1 MASEYKNCQQQE
13 AAGNSAADGKKR
25 KQSKT
30 PISDPAT
37 FSLIYESRD
46 GKFCIF
52 EDKNGHLTSVRASR
66 LA

>member
-1 MASEYKNCQQQE
+1 MGCEYGPDQQQE
-13 AAGNSAADGKKR
+13 AAGNRAADGKKR
-25 KQSKT
+25 KQPKT

-37 FSLIYESRD
+37 FSLVYESRD

-52 EDKNGHLTSVRASR
+52 EDADGHLTSVRASR